1 MAAGEAGEH
10 ALDWRVP
17 ICRPSCR
24 LVQIVQPGVAGTGP
38 RIAIPNGPLYAFPP
52 VYFPTARDFA
62 TGDTIQLSAGQEV
75 VADLALVR
83 GRYYEVKIPVV
94 NAQPGPVQGLRVA
107 VHAQGHRGPAFQLGF
122 DPSNQAI
129 TGSLPNGNYTVEG
142 SEDIPGPVPGSSSG
156 LANVTV
162 YDRPVNAWP
171 MTLTPNTSIE
181 INLQQDST
189 SGEKTPATRRR
200 EAACSVISPC
210 SPLMSSPT
218 TVARR

>member
-1 MAAGEAGEH
+1 LPTFLQARTNCSAWSRWNRPTDRYSQWPTLCFSTGVFPYRSRLRHGRH
-10 ALDWRVP
+10 HSTN
-17 ICRPSCR
+17 CRSGG
-24 LVQIVQPGVAGTGP
+24 L
-38 RIAIPNGPLYAFPP
+38 
-52 VYFPTARDFA
+52 
-62 TGDTIQLSAGQEV
+62 
-75 VADLALVR
+75 ADLALVR

-107 VHAQGHRGPAFQLGF
+107 VHTQGHRGPAFQLGF